1 MIAGITGG
9 GVATER
15 GSCRHA
21 CQQRLRAGRVRS
33 ERPAVEKPKA
43 GADPSPPRAPRPPL
57 EDIQR
62 PPAPLPAPARAA
74 AAARAFSAGNGYLTG
89 LIVDRT
95 L

>member
-43 GADPSPPRAPRPPL
+43 GADTAPPRAPL
-57 EDIQR
+57 EEIQR